1 MHPYIKISSQI
12 MNFQHQSKTE
22 TFKDIF
28 DNFCQNSTDLEIV
41 CSDGRKVSFK
51 SYLLIFYSANNLEV
65 FSKSSTIFME
75 DDFETI
81 MLLRDLLTSGEGH
94 SEGNPRQIVMKLLA
108 AAESLNINLT
118 ENFDIKNYTMNFTDF
133 ISGIDEIMK
142 DSYEVSPDSE
152 REYNM
157 PTGEFIE
164 KVDRI
169 FTSTMKKDQL
179 QFMLEMNQ
187 DSFEVSLKDR
197 EPEFQCKFCEKVF
210 STKKML
216 KRHSLCHTQFS
227 CHICG
232 KGFRMQSLLT
242 WHEKNE
248 HDASVASE
256 SSELES
262 VNGIS
267 INDEVEDQKKVLQC
281 KFCDKV
287 FTTKKLLKRHSL
299 CHTQY
304 SCNICGKG
312 FRMKSLLTWH
322 EKNEHD
328 MSVVSESSELD
339 SFDYSAFDDKSIA
352 ASTKD
357 CYKCE
362 ICGQRFRMSSLL
374 ARHWRVDHD
383 VKSFCQ
389 PCDKSFENE
398 SLLRKHKLTKH
409 SIISSMRQSFK
420 SKVISQIEL

>member
-1 MHPYIKISSQI
+1 MSIPCNHTSRLAL
-12 MNFQHQSKTE
+12 KTKLRS
-22 TFKDIF
+22 FKVIF
-28 DNFCQNSTDLEIV
+28 DNFCQNSTDLESV

-94 SEGNPRQIVMKLLA
+94 SEGNPRQTVMKLLA

-179 QFMLEMNQ
+179 QFMLEMNK
-187 DSFEVSLKDR
+187 DSSEISLEEK
-197 EPEFQCKFCEKVF
+197 EHEFQCKFCEKVF

-227 CHICG
+227 CHVCG

-248 HDASVASE
+248 HDASVSSE

-339 SFDYSAFDDKSIA
+339 SFDYSAFDEKSIVE
-352 ASTKD
+352 STKD

-420 SKVISQIEL
+420 SKVINQIEL